1 MRQHKSV
8 TFYYRSS
15 IADEL
20 QMVVRIHVCSL
31 ARQTSIKYLLIEH
44 TETTSTDSQ
53 LNDTFYLAFY
63 LAFYLRATIYNGHFK
78 LIFYSFCRFYF
89 LHFLFRSIKLTWK
102 QNSCNFFNIS
112 NDAVKNVINKY
123 RENQYKWRRYV
134 YA

>member
-8 TFYYRSS
+8 SFYYRFS

-63 LAFYLRATIYNGHFK
+63 LRATICNRHFK

-89 LHFLFRSIKLTWK
+89 LLFLFRSIKLTWK